1 MNLLSSDAILKR
13 SSAPHLNTTAA
24 KAVWTIHYVCPP
36 PRCAA
41 GVTVARRIEM
51 TNSAHEK

>member
-24 KAVWTIHYVCPP
+24 KAVWTIHYVCPHP
-36 PRCAA
+36 AA
-41 GVTVARRIEM
+41 PQALQCR
-51 TNSAHEK
+51 AALK